1 MRWQRR
7 GNHSWW
13 CVPSILMVPRLGRK
27 KKTQQM
33 SYDHRSKG
41 AFDGQGPCDTLGRM
55 AQRDPSRKR
64 GDGVYMKTIW
74 FLISLSS
81 SDLSTLGSQTTMPA
95 ILLPIIC
102 SLLNICYTAGVSS
115 LWFCYENFPSLEL
128 RSWFIFSHFP
138 TSQSAAVS
146 EPEEW
151 LSKIYWGFQ
160 PPWSRIKCLIFICGH
175 N

>member
-27 KKTQQM
+27 KKPSRWATTT
-33 SYDHRSKG
+33 
-41 AFDGQGPCDTLGRM
+41 GQREPLMDKVHATHGRM

-128 RSWFIFSHFP
+128 RSWFIFSHFS